1 MKNNYLNSE
10 KTFLKQIGNNIK
22 QQRKKA
28 DISQEGLALKCEL
41 DRAYVGRVERGEN
54 NISILSLKKIAD
66 ALGIRITELLKQN
79 GK

>member
-10 KTFLKQIGNNIK
+10 KTFLKQIGSNIK

-54 NISILSLKKIAD
+54 NISILNLKKISD
-66 ALGIRITELLKQN
+66 ALGIKISELLKN
-79 GK
+79 